1 MPCVCATAGEDNQL
15 KSKDLE
21 DSIAEVDADSSR
33 TSEEACSTAD
43 ASDEGPSLHEQAH
56 VSLPEEAGEEE
67 VELSL
72 CFSVVLPAELVIVSC
87 FCSNA
92 ILY

>member
-1 MPCVCATAGEDNQL
+1 VQCVCATTGEDNHV

-33 TSEEACSTAD
+33 NSEETCSATD
-43 ASDEGPSLHEQAH
+43 ASDEGPSLQEQAH
-56 VSLPEEAGEEE
+56 VTLPEEAGEEE

-72 CFSVVLPAELVIVSC
+72 CFSVLLPMTQ
-87 FCSNA
+87 
-92 ILY
+92 